1 MDSSGG
7 RMKKARTAWMSD
19 ENIRTDRADCGRKSL
34 PL

>member
-1 MDSSGG
+1 MDGSGG
-7 RMKKARTAWMSD
+7 RMKKARSARMSD

>member
-1 MDSSGG
+1 MDGSEG